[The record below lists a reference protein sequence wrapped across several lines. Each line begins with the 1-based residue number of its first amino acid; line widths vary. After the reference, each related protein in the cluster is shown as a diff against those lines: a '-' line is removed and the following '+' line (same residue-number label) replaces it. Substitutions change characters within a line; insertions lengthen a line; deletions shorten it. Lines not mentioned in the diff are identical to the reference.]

1 MGDHHLPDELLSEIL
16 SPALKVTDD
25 AFSDIS
31 DASPFASYSE
41 STSAYLLV
49 SKSWLRVATPLLY
62 HVVVL
67 RSKGQAAALGR
78 ALSQNEDLG
87 RFIKKL
93 RVEGGYGQPMHT
105 ILSRTPNV
113 TDLYLYLDI
122 MSSDSTVGLCKG
134 LCLVNPTRLIV
145 KDDTEKPPS
154 NKMAVNLFS
163 ALGAAIRK
171 WEQLVV
177 FECTYVYTYQWEQR
191 GAPLVEA
198 FVEVQR
204 LHTLVVDFA
213 YQLDAAYKQLK
224 ACSLRTVRVKQKLQ
238 IWDDPI
244 CEDAS
249 LLAILEYKP
258 RDLVAAV
265 EDAALPSEFGS
276 YPLENVSQDV
286 QEAIWSRVS
295 QFAFDQAS
303 HDQKIPFLLVSQT
316 FYKAGFANCFETTL
330 LHSQSEAQ
338 GLLTL
343 LENHPDLISTFR
355 SLAIVLWSR
364 YQGDEDWRA
373 EYASLITTVG
383 ASLRTLCATTS
394 YSDITAAS
402 RLSPDMFLCLNNLRT
417 LEWGFRTKFAAENM
431 PSIFKFENALPQLE
445 CLILTNAE
453 QSFLEAFSYASLPSL
468 HTVKLA
474 ETWPGEVL
482 DADDFLIAHGHKL
495 RDLKVTF
502 AIVVETDG
510 DACPSM
516 RLSRGILEL
525 CPLLVDLVFM
535 EAYSPPPPEVLACT
549 STRSAIE
556 KISFTWSRIKF
567 RDVLKNKS
575 RATQWETFF
584 STTPDPGHSL
594 PHLREI
600 RLVSIAWPI
609 NERDIAK
616 NFWVGAAE
624 KLLARTSGYASAS
637 ERVSAIQT
645 TDGSGKAWRPRL
657 KAGPSRKRS

>member
-25 AFSDIS
+25 AFSDLS
-31 DASPFASYSE
+31 DVSPFASYSE

-87 RFIKKL
+87 PFIKKL

-122 MSSDSTVGLCKG
+122 LSSDSTVGLCKG

-145 KDDTEKPPS
+145 KDDTDKPPS

-177 FECTYVYTYQWEQR
+177 FECTYVFTFQWEQR

-213 YQLDAAYKQLK
+213 YQLDAAYEQLK
-224 ACSLRTVRVKQKLQ
+224 ACPLRTVRVKQKLQ

-244 CEDAS
+244 CEDTS
-249 LLAILEYKP
+249 LLALLEYKP

-265 EDAALPSEFGS
+265 EDAALPSELRS

-295 QFAFDQAS
+295 QFAFDEAS
-303 HDQKIPFLLVSQT
+303 HEEKIPFLLVSQT
-316 FYKAGFANCFETTL
+316 FYQAGFANCYETTL
-330 LHSQSEAQ
+330 LESQSDAQ
-338 GLLTL
+338 CLLTL
-343 LENHPDLISTFR
+343 LEHHPDLISTFR
-355 SLAIVLWSR
+355 SFAIVPGSR
-364 YQGDEDWRA
+364 YRGQDEWYA
-373 EYASLITTVG
+373 EYGSLITTVG
-383 ASLRTLCATTS
+383 ASLRTLCATS
-394 YSDITAAS
+394 LSKHVPIA
-402 RLSPDMFLCLNNLRT
+402 SPDMFLCLNNLRT
-417 LEWGFRTKFAAENM
+417 LEWGFRTTFPAKNMRSVFA
-431 PSIFKFENALPQLE
+431 NALPQLE
-445 CLILTNAE
+445 CLILTDVQ
-453 QSFLEAFSYASLPSL
+453 QSFLKAFSYASLPSL
-468 HTVKLA
+468 HTVKLV
-474 ETWPGEVL
+474 ESRPGEVVL
-482 DADDFLIAHGHKL
+482 NADDFFIVHGQKL

-502 AIVVETDG
+502 AIVVETDV
-510 DACPSM
+510 DTTTTSM

-549 STRSAIE
+549 SSAIE
-556 KISFTWSRIKF
+556 KISFTWSRSKF
-567 RDVLKNKS
+567 RDALKEKS

-584 STTPDPGHSL
+584 STTPDPGDSL

-600 RLVSIAWPI
+600 HLVSIDWPI
-609 NERDIAK
+609 TERDIAK

-637 ERVSAIQT
+637 ERDSAVQT

-657 KAGPSRKRS
+657 KAGRKRS